1 VAKAGAKLTQ
11 HVEVA
16 KGIDPSPKAD
26 GGEPEEPGTRVQ
38 KMMEERRGRGGLER
52 DANGYP
58 VPLDPNCKSCMTSS
72 NGKATM
78 VANGETMQELA
89 QRLTLMLGKPVV
101 DKTDLTGRYD
111 FMLHFERGETL
122 GLGGQMPMAAAR
134 GGRGPAAGSAA
145 SGDATTPISGDDP
158 GGGPTLQGA
167 LEKQL
172 GLKLEP
178 KKQTLETVVIDRAEK
193 VPTAN

>member
-1 VAKAGAKLTQ
+1 
-11 HVEVA
+11 
-16 KGIDPSPKAD
+16 
-26 GGEPEEPGTRVQ
+26 
-38 KMMEERRGRGGLER
+38 
-52 DANGYP
+52 
-58 VPLDPNCKSCMTSS
+58 
-72 NGKATM
+72 
-78 VANGETMQELA
+78 MQELA

-134 GGRGPAAGSAA
+134 GARGPAAGSAA

-172 GLKLEP
+172 GLKLE
-178 KKQTLETVVIDRAEK
+178 ETDSGDCGDRSRGKSADSK
-193 VPTAN
+193 LGFRAPS